1 MEDEQIDEDREFTI
15 LETSRRVKSWR
26 KTWDILQLS
35 QTLHERDN
43 TILLNWLSTTSNAPP
58 LHPPTNERPKY
69 LDRLMKGKW
78 PRATIHRPLPFNQW
92 RWIDKRWM
100 NIEWRWTWSGN
111 EWTWNGGE
119 WTWNG
124 SIWTSNEGE
133 WTSNRGE
140 WTSNR
145 GEWTSN
151 RGERTSYGG
160 EWTLNGGERTS
171 KGGEWTTDRGEW
183 ILDGDEWT
191 MEVNRW
197 QMESNGGQANKRW
210 KRWTTL
216 DNRRR
221 KGRRTDQGR
230 RQIPTWRAQMCGES
244 TMKNSR
250 LSSSLSK
257 PMVTTTIHYYYDNAI
272 RRHWSRINTSN
283 YYKQMGKTGRVLLH
297 KLTAAQYN
305 LAKYTTCYGDKL
317 SNNFNGWGRFIDD
330 KIPS

>member
-43 TILLNWLSTTSNAPP
+43 TILLNWHSTTITPPAMHHHCIHQQTNGQSTWTAWWRGNGRGQPSTDHYPSINGGELTRGEWISNGG
-58 LHPPTNERPKY
+58 E
-69 LDRLMKGKW
+69 
-78 PRATIHRPLPFNQW
+78 
-92 RWIDKRWM
+92 
-100 NIEWRWTWSGN
+100 WTWSGN

-124 SIWTSNEGE
+124 SIWTSNE
-133 WTSNRGE
+133 GE

-210 KRWTTL
+210 RCWTTL

-283 YYKQMGKTGRVLLH
+283 YYKQMGKTGRVLLY

-305 LAKYTTCYGDKL
+305 LAKYTTCHGDKL
-317 SNNFNGWGRFIDD
+317 SNDNFNDRGRFIDERV
-330 KIPS
+330 PS

>member
-1 MEDEQIDEDREFTI
+1 M
-15 LETSRRVKSWR
+15 
-26 KTWDILQLS
+26 
-35 QTLHERDN
+35 
-43 TILLNWLSTTSNAPP
+43 
-58 LHPPTNERPKY
+58 
-69 LDRLMKGKW
+69 
-78 PRATIHRPLPFNQW
+78 
-92 RWIDKRWM
+92 
-100 NIEWRWTWSGN
+100 
-111 EWTWNGGE
+111 
-119 WTWNG
+119 
-124 SIWTSNEGE
+124 
-133 WTSNRGE
+133 
-140 WTSNR
+140 
-145 GEWTSN
+145 
-151 RGERTSYGG
+151 
-160 EWTLNGGERTS
+160 
-171 KGGEWTTDRGEW
+171 DRGEW

-283 YYKQMGKTGRVLLH
+283 YYKQMGKTGRVLLY

-305 LAKYTTCYGDKL
+305 LAKYTTCYSDKWL
-317 SNNFNGWGRFIDD
+317 R
-330 KIPS
+330 KIHWRQSPLLRRKPPPPLVMFAHTNTNTNDYDNYNRYSR